1 MKRILMIFITAILFF
16 AIIGCTAPPEPWEQM
31 DELTNPELIED
42 VRKSDSLG
50 DTLFPID
57 LYVTH
62 SLSMN
67 ENETLYYAPLSIRN
81 SGQIWLNDDL
91 KEPADFIC
99 NNDDDFCTV
108 ISDDFLKEIFKE

>member
-57 LYVTH
+57 LYATH

-67 ENETLYYAPLSIRN
+67 ENETLYYAPLSVRN
-81 SGQIWLNDDL
+81 DVQIWLNDAL
-91 KEPADFIC
+91 EEPAYFIC
-99 NNDDDFCTV
+99 NIDDDYCTV
-108 ISDDFLKEIFKE
+108 ISDESLKEIFKE